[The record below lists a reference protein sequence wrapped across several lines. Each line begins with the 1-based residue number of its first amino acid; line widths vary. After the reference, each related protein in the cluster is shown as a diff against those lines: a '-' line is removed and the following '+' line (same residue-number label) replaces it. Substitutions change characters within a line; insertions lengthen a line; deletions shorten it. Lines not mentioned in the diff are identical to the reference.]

1 MLAEVWRGLGFWTL
15 YFLASLQN
23 IPEEL
28 LDAARVDGA
37 KGVQRFRRVTIP
49 LLRPMLLFAVVIAII
64 ANFQVFDTVYV
75 LTQGGPHES
84 TSTLVW
90 FIWKRL
96 FQFQET
102 GQGYA
107 AAVLLLG
114 IILALTAISFWLLG
128 ARRRSGSPMATH
140 DASVEGAERPSEYAA
155 ELLAGRPPQPGRPL
169 RQGARRIR
177 GPGRLRDHRGG
188 AVHLPALAVVP
199 AELRALQLP
208 PEVDPTLVLH
218 GELRHDPERHE
229 LSALGPQHPHLRDLC
244 DRDHV
249 GHRHAG
255 RLCVRTASLPGRT
268 ALFALVL
275 STLMIPTAVL
285 IAPLYIMISHLPA
298 WTHSGINT
306 YPGMILPMVCSP
318 LGVFMMRQFI
328 STLPEALVE
337 AARLDG
343 ASEWQIFRKI
353 VLPLMKPAIVVLGI
367 FTFMFQWVNFLWPL
381 VITTTDNMKTLT
393 VGVASLQGQFV
404 TNWGVI
410 SAAAVMTMVPVIIIF
425 LVFQRW
431 FVQASMA
438 GALKQ

>member
-1 MLAEVWRGLGFWTL
+1 
-15 YFLASLQN
+15 
-23 IPEEL
+23 
-28 LDAARVDGA
+28 
-37 KGVQRFRRVTIP
+37 
-49 LLRPMLLFAVVIAII
+49 
-64 ANFQVFDTVYV
+64 
-75 LTQGGPHES
+75 
-84 TSTLVW
+84 
-90 FIWKRL
+90 
-96 FQFQET
+96 
-102 GQGYA
+102 
-107 AAVLLLG
+107 
-114 IILALTAISFWLLG
+114 
-128 ARRRSGSPMATH
+128 MATH
-140 DASVEGAERPSEYAA
+140 DASVEGAELPSEYAA
-155 ELLAGRPPQPGRPL
+155 ELSRAARRNRVVRFVKGLAAYTVLAVFAIIAVGPFIYLLSPSFRQSYELFSYPPKWIPHSFYTGNFGTILNDTSYLRWGLNTLIFATCVTVITLAIDTLAGY
-169 RQGARRIR
+169 AFA
-177 GPGRLRDHRGG
+177 RLRF
-188 AVHLPALAVVP
+188 
-199 AELRALQLP
+199 
-208 PEVDPTLVLH
+208 
-218 GELRHDPERHE
+218 
-229 LSALGPQHPHLRDLC
+229 
-244 DRDHV
+244 
-249 GHRHAG
+249 
-255 RLCVRTASLPGRT
+255 PGRT